1 VFVSGKNTPAWLA
14 HDTARPGQIEMI
26 EQATAALLDDGI
38 HLAAA
43 PTGIGKTAAALA
55 AALSASRTSDS
66 DVTIMFM
73 TGKQS
78 QHRIV
83 VDTIGMINKRLNKGE
98 MPIKVVDMIGR
109 ASMCENLDAFTGTC
123 ECEGAGGGF
132 SNPRNE
138 SAKDEVSAFILSQ
151 PRHVE
156 ETIIMSRNHKV
167 CPWKAARAS
176 VSSAEV
182 VICDYNHLFI
192 DDVRNA
198 SLPSMGLAVENL
210 ILIVDEAHNLPDRV
224 RMGLERGLTPT
235 IVRNSVFEV
244 EEMIGEMKKD
254 GTSSDQEIA
263 SKVWTL
269 QVLKDMRQR
278 LGRLFDDLITR
289 MGDKSELALESSEIT
304 AILDISFDAVAA
316 TMTQA
321 TLAGDLPSGKP
332 QKEKRNETFISNLA
346 NNQVK
351 SLDDDDP
358 GEQDTHRLAHML
370 AVLMRFT
377 DGTALS
383 IVFDG
388 GGRDGRIR
396 LRLLDPGLVSGPV
409 FARCRGS
416 ILMSGTLNPP
426 SMYADLLGIS
436 GPRCSM
442 AVYESP
448 FAKERRPVVVADDV
462 TTLYKARSPENTKKI
477 QDHIQQLLDN
487 STGHI
492 AVFAPSYHMIEEM
505 IASTW
510 FTGARTVI
518 ESRDWTKRDVDEL
531 VIRLRELKGTKQRR
545 LIVGVFGGR
554 LSEGVDY
561 HGGLLDAVAC
571 IGIPNPPPSAYQN
584 SLKTYMETRFG
595 RENAWRYAA
604 TQPAINSILQGM
616 GRPIRAM
623 GDRALILLLDRR
635 IKDQTY
641 SRCFPSDIRFNNSSN
656 PQSTGRIARRFFAKV
671 LPLPDI

>member
-1 VFVSGKNTPAWLA
+1 
-14 HDTARPGQIEMI
+14 MI
-26 EQATAALLDDGI
+26 EQATTALLDDGI

-55 AALSASRTSDS
+55 AALSASRSSAS

-83 VDTIGMINKRLNKGE
+83 VDTIRMINKRLTEGE
-98 MPIKVVDMIGR
+98 LPIKVVDMIGR
-109 ASMCENLDAFTGTC
+109 ASMCENLEVFTGTC
-123 ECEGAGGGF
+123 ECEGVGRGF
-132 SNPRNE
+132 ANARND
-138 SAKDEVSAFILSQ
+138 SAKEEVNAFILSQ

-176 VSSAEV
+176 VSSADV

-198 SLPSMGLAVENL
+198 SLPSMGLAVEDL

-235 IVRNSVFEV
+235 IVRNSIFEV
-244 EEMIGEMKKD
+244 EEMLGEMKKD
-254 GTSSDQEIA
+254 GTSSDLEIA
-263 SKVWTL
+263 SKAWTL
-269 QVLKDMRQR
+269 QVLKDLRPR
-278 LGRLFDDLITR
+278 LARLFDDWVTKAK
-289 MGDKSELALESSEIT
+289 DSSELALTSSEIT
-304 AILDISFDAVAA
+304 ALLDTSFDAAAA

-321 TLAGDLPSGKP
+321 TLGGELPTGKP
-332 QKEKRNETFISNLA
+332 QKDKRNEVLISNLA
-346 NNQVK
+346 NNQVA
-351 SLDDDDP
+351 SADAEDP
-358 GEQDTHRLAHML
+358 KDPDAHSLAHML
-370 AVLMRFT
+370 AVLQRFT
-377 DGTALS
+377 ESTALS
-383 IVFDG
+383 IVFDT
-388 GGRDGRIR
+388 GGREGRIR
-396 LRLLDPGLVSGPV
+396 LRLLDPGLVTGPI

-448 FAKERRPVVVADDV
+448 FAKERRPVVVAEDV
-462 TTLYKARSPENTKKI
+462 TTLYKARSPENTKRI
-477 QDHIQQLLDN
+477 QQHIQQLLDN
-487 STGHI
+487 SPGHI
-492 AVFAPSYHMIEEM
+492 AVFAPSYHMIEQ
-505 IASTW
+505 IIGSTW
-510 FTGARTVI
+510 FTGARTVV

-531 VIRLRELKGTKQRR
+531 VIRLRELKGTTQRR

-561 HGGLLDAVAC
+561 NGGLLDAVAC

-584 SLKTYMETRFG
+584 SLKSYMETRFG

-641 SRCFPSDIRFNNSSN
+641 SRCFPDDIRFNNSSN

>member
-1 VFVSGKNTPAWLA
+1 
-14 HDTARPGQIEMI
+14 MI
-26 EQATAALLDDGI
+26 EQATASLLDDGI

-55 AALSASRTSDS
+55 AALAASRSSAS

-83 VDTIGMINKRLNKGE
+83 VDTVEMINKRLKNGE

-109 ASMCENLDAFTGTC
+109 ASMCENLDVFTGTC
-123 ECEGAGGGF
+123 ECEGVGGGF
-132 SNPRNE
+132 TNSRIE
-138 SAKDEVSAFILSQ
+138 SAKDEISAFILSK

-167 CPWKAARAS
+167 CPWKAARAC
-176 VSSAEV
+176 VPSAEV

-254 GTSSDQEIA
+254 GISSQQEIEN
-263 SKVWTL
+263 KTWTL
-269 QVLKDMRQR
+269 KVLKDMRQR
-278 LGRLFDDLITR
+278 IGRFFDKLVSK
-289 MGDKSELALESSEIT
+289 MGDDSELALQPSEIT
-304 AILDISFDAVAA
+304 ELLDTSFDAVAA

-321 TLAGDLPSGKP
+321 TLDGDLPSGKP
-332 QKEKRNETFISNLA
+332 KKEKRNEVFISNLA

-351 SLDDDDP
+351 SVDDDDP
-358 GEQDTHRLAHML
+358 SEQDTHRLAHML
-370 AVLMRFT
+370 EVLMRFT
-377 DGTALS
+377 DSTALS

-409 FARCRGS
+409 FDRCRGS

-442 AVYESP
+442 AVYDSP

-462 TTLYKARSPENTKKI
+462 TTLYKARSPENTKTI
-477 QDHIQQLLDN
+477 QEHIQQLLDN

-492 AVFAPSYHMIEEM
+492 AVFAPSYHMIEE
-505 IASTW
+505 IIGSTW
-510 FTGARTVI
+510 FTGARTVT

-604 TQPAINSILQGM
+604 TQPAINSILQAM
-616 GRPIRAM
+616 GRPIRSVE
-623 GDRALILLLDRR
+623 DRALILLLDKRNGDR
-635 IKDQTY
+635 TY
-641 SRCFPSDIRFNNSSN
+641 TNCYPKSMKMNATNDPKTTNAF
-656 PQSTGRIARRFFAKV
+656 ARRFFRRVKRN
-671 LPLPDI
+671 